1 MYELHVGS
9 IHTLKLM
16 LHPWK
21 HAFMLY
27 LYVSTQ
33 STLKQKLMPYSKI
46 LLMTTGECDCWNLTQ
61 DINYSETGK
70 WFFWH
75 STLYVI
81 SQNELQVKI

>member
-33 STLKQKLMPYSKI
+33 SILKQKLMPYSKI
-46 LLMTTGECDCWNLTQ
+46 LPMHDGRLLGLFLPQLRKFNFWLTEQYFICQMKQ
-61 DINYSETGK
+61 DIKTS
-70 WFFWH
+70 
-75 STLYVI
+75 
-81 SQNELQVKI
+81 